1 MVKSVLSTVE
11 KGTDY
16 PNKETALIKG
26 IFNVKE
32 FKKYLK
38 EKYSISGA
46 QYALTAIIEMI
57 TVHLINKSINFIKQ
71 SPEKANM
78 FVIELNDL
86 SNCIKSDIDMKRSFN
101 NLHDY
106 SPLMDYTKNICVSK
120 KELDKL
126 IEKNC
131 FGIGSTQI
139 ILSKDAYNYLS
150 YILTINCK
158 MLSDIARVFKEY
170 GKKQKVDFRAI
181 KCASDILY
189 HGELALL
196 INQRLEGIK
205 NIITSDKKKDEQPGT
220 QTVEPI
226 KELIEKPIENPIE
239 NLIEKQMESVQ
250 QQIVVDQDNDS
261 DSSKSSVE
269 EKKKK
274 KKKKK

>member
-1 MVKSVLSTVE
+1 MVKNILSTVE
-11 KGTDY
+11 KGTEF

-38 EKYSISGA
+38 GQFNVTGA
-46 QYALTAIIEMI
+46 HYALSAIIEMI
-57 TVHLINKSINFIKQ
+57 TVQLINKSIHFIKQ
-71 SPEKANM
+71 NPEKANM

-86 SNCIKSDIDMKRSFN
+86 SNCIKSDINMKRSFN

-120 KELDKL
+120 KDLDRL

-131 FGIGSTQI
+131 FGIGSSQI

-150 YILTINCK
+150 YILTLNCK
-158 MLSDIARVFKEY
+158 MLSDISKVLKEY
-170 GKKQKVDFRAI
+170 GKKQKVDFRAMR
-181 KCASDILY
+181 CASEILY

-205 NIITSDKKKDEQPGT
+205 NIITSDKKADDIVKPVQENQTLVSSPENKEDEIR
-220 QTVEPI
+220 EEEA
-226 KELIEKPIENPIE
+226 K
-239 NLIEKQMESVQ
+239 
-250 QQIVVDQDNDS
+250 
-261 DSSKSSVE
+261 VE
-269 EKKKK
+269 EQTREEHSDHESIKSVDEVKEDKKKK
-274 KKKKK
+274 KKEKHKK